1 MELTIN
7 YLKDTLNKN
16 PSSDNP
22 YHLPAEYTYLDILL
36 QQQYGNVDAWCETFD
51 GDMEEAV
58 KYLLQ
63 RLIDECRAFI
73 MNPWTGEIISWKKLG
88 INLPDVA

>member
-7 YLKDTLNKN
+7 YLKDTLNKT
-16 PSSDNP
+16 PSSDNL

-36 QQQYGNVDAWCETFD
+36 QQQCGNVNDWYDAFD

-63 RLIDECRAFI
+63 RLIDEGRVFI